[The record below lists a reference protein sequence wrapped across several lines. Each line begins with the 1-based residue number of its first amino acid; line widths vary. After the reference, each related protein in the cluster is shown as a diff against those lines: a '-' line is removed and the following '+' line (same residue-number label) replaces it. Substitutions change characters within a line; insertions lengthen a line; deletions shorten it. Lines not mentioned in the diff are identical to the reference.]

1 MATGS
6 LTYIFVHPVHTTCL
20 PQVGNGALTLAEQ
33 RSHFALWC
41 VTKSPL
47 ILGAN
52 ISALTADSLAILKN
66 KALIAINQD
75 SLGIQGTLRATSD
88 VERRYV
94 SSVSSMAVVGQSS
107 KSADVTQAP
116 PSPPSP
122 PVPTSPWMT
131 HCKFG
136 AAPETQQW
144 AIDTDGK
151 RLVQP
156 SAQKCLS
163 RSAHESAV
171 TVVACDKQNESQEW
185 DFGRVNN
192 TVWQVR
198 DPMNSSSC
206 LTFNSS
212 SLHMELCGVE
222 TGDHTTPQNCTAGD
236 CRFSGIIYQLWYVL
250 YERFLLL
257 LYAAPI
263 TISFEHYHH
272 VLFSRQARTHD

>member
-1 MATGS
+1 M
-6 LTYIFVHPVHTTCL
+6 
-20 PQVGNGALTLAEQ
+20 
-33 RSHFALWC
+33 
-41 VTKSPL
+41 KSPL

-52 ISALTADSLAILKN
+52 ISALSAESLAILKN
-66 KALIAINQD
+66 KALIAVNQD
-75 SLGIQGTLRATSD
+75 SLGVQGTLRATSD
-88 VERRYV
+88 VEGHYV
-94 SSVSSMAVVGQSS
+94 SSVN
-107 KSADVTQAP
+107 SATVKLASRSAGVTEAP

-151 RLVQP
+151 RLAQP
-156 SAQKCLS
+156 STQKCLS
-163 RSAHESAV
+163 RSADESGV
-171 TVVACDKQNESQEW
+171 TVVACDKKSEFQEW

-198 DPMNSSSC
+198 DPMKSSSC

-212 SLHMELCGVE
+212 SLHMESCRVE

-236 CRFSGIIYQLWYVL
+236 CRFSGIVYQLWYVL
-250 YERFLLL
+250 CERFFLL
-257 LYAAPI
+257 LYAVAPFTVPI
-263 TISFEHYHH
+263 WSTVFYYTLPHLLPSPFGALLLPIDRLVFIVSPNKFFL
-272 VLFSRQARTHD
+272 VIIGM